1 MKKFPL
7 FLFLLALISCG
18 PSKYIVPVEMRYP
31 SKAGVELTDK
41 VISVIYYD
49 DEDESAIKSK
59 GIAEGFAESLEKA
72 YVTPNGDVKVYRLP
86 AGCANYA
93 SKDSLVSLLMHTGA
107 DFVFL
112 FDKLKENRLTIW
124 SFDAM
129 DPKEAVK
136 TFAASVEPGITDMS
150 SVGTR
155 VSSAFMPQ
163 WKTEQYSIAYFDS
176 EKWYEPLIKAEQ
188 CDWQGALELWLDLLK
203 SNDSLKRSCAEYN
216 IAVAC
221 YLLGDNKLAS
231 EWLDRSDAECEL
243 SLSSSLRK
251 RLDQ

>member
-1 MKKFPL
+1 
-7 FLFLLALISCG
+7 
-18 PSKYIVPVEMRYP
+18 MRYP
-31 SKAGVELTDK
+31 SKTGVELTDK

-49 DEDESAIKSK
+49 NEDESAIKSK
-59 GIAEGFAESLEKA
+59 GIAESFAESLEKA
-72 YVTPNGDVKVYRLP
+72 YVTPDGDIKVYRLP
-86 AGCANYA
+86 AGSANYA

-112 FDKLKENRLTIW
+112 FDKLEENRLTIW

-129 DPKEAVK
+129 DPKETVK
-136 TFAASVEPGITDMS
+136 TFAAAVEPDATDMS
-150 SVGTR
+150 AVGTR
-155 VSSAFMPQ
+155 ISSAFMPQ
-163 WKTEQYSIAYFDS
+163 WKTEQYSIAYFES

-188 CDWQGALELWLDLLK
+188 CDWQGALELWLELLK

-231 EWLDRSDAECEL
+231 EWLDRSDAESEL

-251 RLDQ
+251 RLGQ